1 MERMKNSNQGEKNP
15 ARSGRKHL
23 VSILNIGLILF
34 LLLSVILAIFVGSV
48 NIEPKSIFRIIVG
61 KIFGGDLSAFDPNQV
76 SIIWSL
82 RFPKVLVAGFVGA
95 GLALAGILMQA
106 FTKNP
111 LADPYILGIS
121 SGASSGAVFSLLIGS
136 LPLIGHVPLAW
147 SAFLGGM
154 IAAGLVFLLGRS
166 GTRINTTKMVLVGM
180 ATSAFFSSVT
190 SVIIFLTPD
199 ARRIYSATFWLS
211 GSFSGV
217 KWENVPLVGI
227 VFALCFFLIFPLTKE
242 MDALLLGEDVARN
255 TGVHVVRTKWILLLV
270 STMLTAVLV
279 SVSGVIGFVGFV
291 IPHISRSI
299 VGASHRRLIAFS
311 LPLSATFMIWTDLLA
326 RTVASPREIPVGVVT
341 AFCGAPVF
349 LWMLYKSR
357 YSFNK

>member
-1 MERMKNSNQGEKNP
+1 MDRNRTKG
-15 ARSGRKHL
+15 GRKLIPFINIIL
-23 VSILNIGLILF
+23 VFL
-34 LLLSVILAIFVGSV
+34 LLLSVILAIFIGSV
-48 NIEPKSIFRIIVG
+48 NIQPQSVFQILVG
-61 KIFGGDLSAFDPNQV
+61 KIFGSDLSAFDPNQI

-95 GLALAGILMQA
+95 GLALSGVLMQA

-121 SGASSGAVFSLLIGS
+121 SGASSGAVFSLLLGS
-136 LPLIGHVPLAW
+136 LPLLGHIPLAW
-147 SAFLGGM
+147 SAFLGAM
-154 IAAGLVFLLGRS
+154 ISAGLVFLLGRS
-166 GTRINTTKMVLVGM
+166 GTRIHTTKMVLVGM

-211 GSFSGV
+211 GSFAGV
-217 KWENVPLVGI
+217 KWENVPLVVVI
-227 VFALCFFLIFPLTKE
+227 FALSCLLILPLTKE

-255 TGVHVVRTKWILLLV
+255 TGVPVVRTKWILILV

-311 LPLSATFMIWTDLLA
+311 LPLSAIFMIWTDLLA

-349 LWMLYKSR
+349 LWMLYKGR
-357 YSFNK
+357 YAYNK